1 MAKWKCGFLAVVFW
15 SLSATVFAV
24 SSLPGGEPRLL
35 FTVHGSNTVG
45 ASLMKNLLL
54 DYFDSKQASD
64 IRAHDLAI
72 ENEYRVEAVVNGEL
86 VYVSVAAHGSSTAFK
101 GLRSGAADAGM
112 ASRRIKDKEVRALE
126 FMGDMRTFAAEHVV
140 AIDGLA
146 VIVNKGN
153 PLNNLSLDQLAA
165 IFSGQVSDWSEV
177 GGQPGKISI
186 HARDNNSGTWDTFKN
201 LVLRKTVKLSTQ
213 AVRYESNDQLSD
225 TVAQDLNAIGFVGLA
240 SVRNS
245 KAIGVNE
252 QGTEPLLPNQLTV
265 ATEDYPLARRLY
277 VYTSPGI
284 IPPVIRDFLKYSQSR
299 QGQVQV
305 DKTGYISQE
314 IIGIAAQEN
323 RQGPADYLSLT
334 ENAERLSVNFRFE
347 QGKAKLDNKARED
360 IRRLTKYMQDENAA
374 RRLLLVGF
382 GDSKQTEQRALVLSK
397 LRAVAIKS
405 ALRREGVTNTS
416 IAGFGA
422 YKPVASNAGKSKIKN
437 RRVEVWLR

>member
-24 SSLPGGEPRLL
+24 SSLPNGEPRLL

-54 DYFDSKQASD
+54 SYFESKQARD
-64 IRAHDLAI
+64 IRAHELSI
-72 ENEYRVEAVVNGEL
+72 ENEYRVEGVINGEL
-86 VYVSVAAHGSSTAFK
+86 VYVNVAAHGSSTAFK
-101 GLRSGAADAGM
+101 GLLSGVADVGM
-112 ASRRIKDKEVRALE
+112 ASRRIKDKEVHALTY
-126 FMGDMRTFAAEHVV
+126 MGDMRDFAAEHVV

-146 VIVNKGN
+146 VIVNQRN
-153 PLNNLSLDQLAA
+153 PINNLSLDQLAA
-165 IFSGQVSDWSEV
+165 VFSGQVSDWAEV
-177 GGQPGKISI
+177 GGTSGKISI

-201 LVLRKTVKLSTQ
+201 LVLRKKNKLSTQ

-225 TVAQDLNAIGFVGLA
+225 TVSQDPGAIGFVGLA
-240 SVRNS
+240 SVRDS

-284 IPPVIRDFLKYSQSR
+284 IPPVIRDFIKFSQSR

-305 DKTGYISQE
+305 DRTGYISQE
-314 IIGIAAQEN
+314 IIGIAAQGD
-323 RQGPADYLSLT
+323 RQGPADYLRLT
-334 ENAERLSVNFRFE
+334 ESAERLSVNFRFE
-347 QGKAKLDNKARED
+347 QGKANLDNKARED
-360 IRRLTKYMQDENAA
+360 IRRLTDYMQSDKNTK
-374 RRLLLVGF
+374 RLLLVGF

-397 LRAVAIKS
+397 LRAVAIMS

>member
-1 MAKWKCGFLAVVFW
+1 MARWKCSFLAVIFW
-15 SLSATVFAV
+15 SLSATVSAV
-24 SSLPGGEPRLL
+24 SSLPNGEPRLL
-35 FTVHGSNTVG
+35 FSVHGSNTVG

-54 DYFDSKQASD
+54 SYFESKQAGG
-64 IRAHDLAI
+64 IRVHDLPI
-72 ENEYRVEAVVNGEL
+72 ENEYQVEAVINGEL
-86 VYVSVAAHGSSTAFK
+86 VYVNVAAHGSSTAFK
-101 GLRSGAADAGM
+101 GMLSGAADVGM
-112 ASRRIKDKEVRALE
+112 ASRRIKDKEVRGLE
-126 FMGDMRTFAAEHVV
+126 FKGNMRDFAAEHVV

-146 VIVNKGN
+146 VIVNQRN

-201 LVLRKTVKLSTQ
+201 LVLRKKVTLSTQ
-213 AVRYESNDQLSD
+213 ADRYESNDQLSD
-225 TVAQDLNAIGFVGLA
+225 TVSQDIGAIGFVGLA
-240 SVRNS
+240 SVRDS
-245 KAIGVNE
+245 KAIGVSDL
-252 QGTEPLLPNQLTV
+252 GTEPLLPNQLTV

-284 IPPVIRDFLKYSQSR
+284 IPSVIRDFIKFVQSSP
-299 QGQVQV
+299 GQAQV

-314 IIGIAAQEN
+314 IIGIAASES
-323 RQGPADYLSLT
+323 RQGPDEYLALT
-334 ENAERLSVNFRFE
+334 EGAERLSVNFRFE
-347 QGKAKLDNKARED
+347 QGKAKLDNKALED
-360 IRRLTKYMQDENAA
+360 IRRLTEYMQSDNNAK
-374 RRLLLVGF
+374 RLLLIGF

-397 LRAVAIKS
+397 LRAVAIMS
-405 ALRREGVTNTS
+405 ALRRQGVTNTS

>member
-1 MAKWKCGFLAVVFW
+1 MAKWKCGFLVVILW
-15 SLSATVFAV
+15 SLSTTVFAV
-24 SSLPGGEPRLL
+24 SSLPSGEPRLL
-35 FTVHGSNTVG
+35 FSVHGSNTVG

-54 DYFDSKQASD
+54 AYFESKQGSD
-64 IRAHDLAI
+64 IRAHDLSV
-72 ENEYRVEAVVNGEL
+72 ENEYRVEAVINGEL
-86 VYVSVAAHGSSTAFK
+86 VYVNVAAHGSSTAFK
-101 GLRSGAADAGM
+101 GMLSGAADVGM
-112 ASRRIKDKEVRALE
+112 ASRRIKDKEVRGLE
-126 FMGDMRTFAAEHVV
+126 FKGNMRDFAAEHVV

-146 VIVNKGN
+146 VIVNQRN

-201 LVLRKTVKLSTQ
+201 LVLRKKVKLSTQ
-213 AVRYESNDQLSD
+213 ALRYESNDQLSD
-225 TVAQDLNAIGFVGLA
+225 TVSQDPDAIGFVGLA
-240 SVRNS
+240 SVRDS
-245 KAIGVNE
+245 KAIGVND

-284 IPPVIRDFLKYSQSR
+284 IPSVIRDFIKFTQSG

-305 DKTGYISQE
+305 DKTGYISQK
-314 IIGIAAQEN
+314 IIAIAAQEN
-323 RQGPADYLSLT
+323 RHGPADYLRLT
-334 ENAERLSVNFRFE
+334 ESAERLSVNFRFE

-360 IRRLTKYMQDENAA
+360 IRRLSEYMQDDNGT

-397 LRAVAIKS
+397 LRAVAIMS

-422 YKPVASNAGKSKIKN
+422 YKPVASNTGKSKIKN